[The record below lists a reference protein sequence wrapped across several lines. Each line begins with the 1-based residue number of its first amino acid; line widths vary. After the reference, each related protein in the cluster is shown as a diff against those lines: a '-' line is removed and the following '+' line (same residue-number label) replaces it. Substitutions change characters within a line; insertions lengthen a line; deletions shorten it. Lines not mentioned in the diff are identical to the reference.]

1 MKKKIFLVMLAF
13 VALFAFA
20 GCGKKSTKKK
30 DRSLK
35 ESADAFFIKDGSN
48 YALFSKDGKQ
58 LTKFEYTYVGTIV
71 NGAAIV
77 EKEDAKGIINSNGKM
92 VVDFGKYKYISSA
105 AGLYKVTDQERNEY
119 LLNAK
124 GKKIADM
131 KDKELLTYFT
141 SGYYSILHD
150 KAGKNYKVLDVDG
163 DTIISFNEG
172 KDDEPTVNSEGGYLS
187 VHYDN
192 KNYIIDLV
200 SGKKFLEFESKEHF
214 CINIVS
220 KDGKN
225 MTLNSCVKSYESQ
238 DKVKYRAI
246 KDGKLYDLSDKCDK
260 VRLYN
265 DDEFVCEKDYKE
277 YLLDS
282 KFNLGIEISDVSYQ
296 DNDHYAKAHNGSFEG
311 IDFYEKDKVV
321 KNVACRTMYDHKHV
335 EAGLFVLS
343 TYYSKPCGTESG
355 TYEFYNTKGEKMFDK
370 SFARAENFDRNSL
383 AIVSEDKENY
393 YLIDTKGKK
402 VSGDYDSFYARNYYY
417 ETRKDNKE
425 GALDTKG
432 ELIVEAKYTDIWEA
446 EHDGEKYLIFNDNN
460 KEYTLYSLDDKKEIT
475 KFDSKP
481 TLDDNYISL
490 TKNNKTEY
498 YTYKGKLFYTAK

>member
-1 MKKKIFLVMLAF
+1 MKKKIFIVMLVF
-13 VALFAFA
+13 VALFTFT
-20 GCGKKSTKKK
+20 GCGKKSNKKK

-35 ESADAFFIKDGSN
+35 EYDEAFFIQEGST

-58 LTKFEYTYVGTIV
+58 LTKFEYKYASSIV
-71 NGAAIV
+71 NGAAVV

-92 VVDFGKYKYISSA
+92 VVDFGKYKYISAS
-105 AGLYKVTDQERNEY
+105 AGLYKVTDEQRNEY

-150 KAGKNYKVLDVDG
+150 KAGKNYKVLNVNG
-163 DTIISFNEG
+163 DTIVSFKETN
-172 KDDEPTVNSEGGYLS
+172 DDEPTVNSEGGYLS

-200 SGKKFLEFESKEHF
+200 SGKKLLEFEAKEHF
-214 CINIVS
+214 CVNVVS
-220 KDGKN
+220 KDGKK

-238 DKVKYRAI
+238 DKVKYALI
-246 KDGKLYDLSDKCDK
+246 ENGKLHDLSDKCDK
-260 VRLYN
+260 IRLYN
-265 DDEFVCEKDYKE
+265 DTNFTCEKDNKE

-282 KFNLGIEISDVSYQ
+282 KYNLGIEINGVSYQ

-321 KNVACRTMYDHKHV
+321 KNVECRTMNDHKYV
-335 EAGLFVLS
+335 ESGLFILS

-355 TYEFYNTKGEKMFDK
+355 TYEYYNTKGEKMFDK
-370 SFARAENFDRNSL
+370 SFARAENFDKNSY

-393 YLIDTKGKK
+393 YMIDTKGKK
-402 VSGDYDSFYARNYYY
+402 VSEDYDRIISRNNYY
-417 ETRKDNKE
+417 EIIKDDLK
-425 GALDTKG
+425 GAINTKG
-432 ELIVEAKYTDIWEA
+432 ELVVEAKYTDIWEY
-446 EHDGEKYLIFNDNN
+446 EYNGEVYLVYGDGK
-460 KEYTLYSLDDKKEIT
+460 KYTLYSLDNKKEVT

-481 TLDDNYISL
+481 NLGENYITLD
-490 TKNNKTEY
+490 KNGKKEY